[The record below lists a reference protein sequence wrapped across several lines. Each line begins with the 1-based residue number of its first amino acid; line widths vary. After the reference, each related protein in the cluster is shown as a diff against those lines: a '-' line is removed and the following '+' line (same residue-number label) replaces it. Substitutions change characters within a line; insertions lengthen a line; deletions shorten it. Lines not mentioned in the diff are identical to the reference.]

1 MIIKSIADV
10 IAHVGGVLQGKDFG
24 DIKPSVEWA
33 EEEMLIPAIGQ
44 EMYDLLNSYLED
56 GSGSGSASGSGS
68 GSGSASGAASSTSY
82 QDALKLAP
90 KCARV
95 VAHFAMFDYTAIS
108 DSKVTAQGL
117 QIIETTTHKTAY
129 EYQKRDRKKYH
140 GEKADKALDSLLLF
154 LENNKTKYPEWANN
168 TAVYTETKKL
178 IINNTQ
184 QFNDCV
190 DIGGSRRTF
199 MTLRGFIK
207 DIEQI
212 HVLPALGNTI
222 YQALKAYIVNGG
234 DSANY
239 KQLHDLLVPAVANM
253 AIADALPSIIF
264 RISGDTITTA
274 TYNPFS
280 EKEKEQITKTV
291 NSIISSRSLKGAA
304 YLKNAVDF
312 VKATPDLFA
321 ASPYASA
328 TEAEGGYN
336 NSADKKHFVGF

>member
-1 MIIKSIADV
+1 MIIKSIADL
-10 IAHVGGVLQGKDFG
+10 ITHVGGVLQGKDFG

-44 EMYDLLNSYLED
+44 EMYDLLESYLED
-56 GSGSGSASGSGS
+56 GSGSGSASASGSGS
-68 GSGSASGAASSTSY
+68 GSGSATSY

-95 VAHFAMFDYTAIS
+95 VAHFAMFDYTTIS

-117 QIIETTTHKTAY
+117 QIVETNTHKTAY

-168 TAVYTETKKL
+168 AAVYTETRKL

-184 QFNDCV
+184 QFNECV
-190 DIGGSRRTF
+190 DIGGSRRTY

-207 DIEQI
+207 DVEQM
-212 HVLPALGNTI
+212 HVLPALGVTI
-222 YQALKAYIVNGG
+222 YQALKSHILSGG
-234 DSANY
+234 NSANY

-264 RISGDTITTA
+264 RIAGDTITTA

-291 NSIISSRSLKGAA
+291 NSIIASRLQKGAN
-304 YLKNAVDF
+304 YLKLAVDF

-321 ASPYASA
+321 ISPYAA
-328 TEAEGGYN
+328 TTEAEGGYN
-336 NSADKKHFVGF
+336 NSEDKKHFVGF